1 MTKQRIHPTT
11 RPKIEIGSNSGA
23 CVHSTKSQ
31 VQKGDFRV
39 CLCQLLG
46 YENAGFCEARTS
58 FAATE
63 SCWQGALVPLGRRLA
78 FQSAL
83 VSGKI
88 ESPSLKV
95 RANFFR
101 RRMR

>member
-1 MTKQRIHPTT
+1 V
-11 RPKIEIGSNSGA
+11 

-31 VQKGDFRV
+31 VQKEDFRV

-46 YENAGFCEARTS
+46 YETLGSVRQGKARSTK
-58 FAATE
+58 
-63 SCWQGALVPLGRRLA
+63 SCWQGMLVLPGRRLA

-83 VSGKI
+83 ASGKI

-101 RRMR
+101 RRMK